1 MHADMPYNKGR
12 KMKRR
17 FILMKA
23 IDALFDLGDRYAAQ
37 SSWKDFAL
45 TKFCLCSMGVVIGMY
60 IPREHRTKALCG
72 CAAVFPETFGK
83 VLRIRKRS

>member
-1 MHADMPYNKGR
+1 
-12 KMKRR
+12 
-17 FILMKA
+17 MKA

-72 CAAVFPETFGK
+72 CAAVFAAAYIPLMAK
-83 VLRIRKRS
+83 LYRIATEDKE